1 MSSTIN
7 VSALLASITKMETE
21 LAALRAQLGGSGGKS
36 APAPAPA
43 PKERKPRKK
52 SDAPPSAW
60 RLFADRVRALLKDN
74 GYTGKA
80 LGTECVQFCATLKD
94 ENAEFAAWADADIL
108 GRRAA
113 WSAPEVGRLEAK
125 LGKGW
130 AKTGERKAAAKAASV
145 ASASA
150 SDAEGSAPA
159 SVDKPKRKSAWDGLS
174 EEARAAKVAKMQ
186 AGRAAKKAAK
196 DASGDAAP
204 TQTSSVPV
212 AVTTQSNAAAV
223 PLPASPVSTGSAA
236 NLRKVTLNQKAY
248 LINLESGHAWYR
260 NADDSKGDWAGLFSK
275 TPKPNIDF
283 TAPEPGAESDEFDL
297 DELD

>member
-7 VSALLASITKMETE
+7 ISALLASVSAMEKE
-21 LAALRAQLGGSGGKS
+21 LASLRAQISGSVGKS
-36 APAPAPA
+36 AAPAPA

-74 GYTGKA
+74 GYAGKA

-94 ENAEFAAWADADIL
+94 ENSDLSSWADADIL

-145 ASASA
+145 ASG
-150 SDAEGSAPA
+150 SDAEGSAA
-159 SVDKPKRKSAWDGLS
+159 VSADKPKRKSAWDGLS
-174 EEARAAKVAKMQ
+174 EEARAAKIAKMQ

-196 DASGDAAP
+196 DGSGDAAP
-204 TQTSSVPV
+204 TQTSSSAV
-212 AVTTQSNAAAV
+212 AVTNAASV
-223 PLPASPVSTGSAA
+223 PLPASPASTGSSA

-275 TPKPNIDF
+275 TPKPHIDF
-283 TAPEPGAESDEFDL
+283 TAAEPEADFFTLL

>member
-7 VSALLASITKMETE
+7 VSALLASIAKMETE

-36 APAPAPA
+36 VAAVPSPT

-94 ENAEFAAWADADIL
+94 ENSDLSSWADADIL

-113 WSAPEVGRLEAK
+113 WSAPEIGRLEAK

-159 SVDKPKRKSAWDGLS
+159 SVDKPKRKSAWEGLS
-174 EEARAAKVAKMQ
+174 EEARAAKIAKMQ

-196 DASGDAAP
+196 DAAP
-204 TQTSSVPV
+204 TETSSVPV
-212 AVTTQSNAAAV
+212 AVTTQSNAAAL
-223 PLPASPVSTGSAA
+223 PLPASPKSTGSSA

-283 TAPEPGAESDEFDL
+283 TAPEPEADFYSLL